1 MLSDSEC
8 TKFVVAMAELGVNVH
23 KDYIASHDNTLQD
36 FTKMWGK
43 PGQVFKSSNGVEVH
57 IWKKLKESKSGTVS
71 DVYAADFGATRAF
84 HIKN

>member
-8 TKFVVAMAELGVNVH
+8 SQFAAAMAELGVSVH

-36 FTKMWGK
+36 FIKMWGK
-43 PGQVFKSSNGVEVH
+43 PAKVFKASNGVEVH
-57 IWKKLKESKSGTVS
+57 IWKKLKEGKSRIVS